1 MSRRRTAK
9 PANEASNVIALPQAT
24 NVPFDSLVLSQRNVR
39 NIQNGVSIEQLAAD
53 IKRRGLLQSL
63 NVRMVPNEDGS
74 PSGVYEVPAGGR
86 RYRALQLLVSAGELD
101 QKSLIPVVVKV
112 GGSAAD
118 DSFAE
123 NAMRVPL
130 HPLDQFRA
138 FKTLRDEGQS
148 VEDIAATHFVTAEI
162 VKQRLRLAGVAPDIL
177 DMYQAGEIQLDQVM
191 AFALA
196 EDQDRQLQVWETI
209 RNLGHFDRTPPQIRR
224 RLIEKSI
231 KASDKRVRFV
241 TLDAYE
247 AAGGRVDRDLFS
259 TEDEA
264 WCVDVVLLNG
274 LVQAKLT
281 EVSDTLKAKGWAWVE
296 AATDFPFDATYG
308 LRQLV
313 AGGRDEL
320 EQERLM
326 ALNAERDE
334 LLAEVDADE
343 DLGPEADAY
352 LAELEEE
359 IQALE
364 DKGGSYLP
372 DEMVMAGCF
381 VSITREG
388 ELNLRQGFVRPE
400 DEIQEEEPEAAISD
414 GADDVG
420 ADCRTFDNAAAVPA
434 GDPEEMENVERPL
447 SSTLVSEL
455 GATRTIGMRNAF
467 AQHPD
472 VAFNVMLAQL
482 VVRRYVRRSKDMLDV
497 RVGDGYLP
505 VTAPGMQ
512 DLDSALAIEER
523 DQHWRSQVQTDD
535 VLAWVEGLEMD
546 AKFAL
551 LAHLLSYGITVAAR
565 RDAAAP
571 ADPIAERIAFDMSSE
586 WRPTRAN
593 YLERVTKGHIQ
604 SAVREACGADMAGR
618 IEHMKKGPMAAEA
631 ERLLAHTGWVPLA
644 LRLGPDAV
652 EIETASEDEE
662 DALPAFLSGDA
673 DGADDAEAAP
683 VEGLP
688 PAIAAE

>member
-1 MSRRRTAK
+1 MSRRRSSKA
-9 PANEASNVIALPQAT
+9 EAATSNVIALPQAS

-63 NVRMVPNEDGS
+63 SVRMVPNDDGS

-86 RYRALQLLVSAGELD
+86 RYRALQLLVDAGELD
-101 QKSLIPVVVKV
+101 TKSLIPVVVKV

-148 VEDIAATHFVTAEI
+148 VEDIAATHFVSSEV
-162 VKQRLRLAGVAPDIL
+162 VKQRLRLAGVAPEIL
-177 DMYQAGEIQLDQVM
+177 DVYQAGGLQLEQVM
-191 AFALA
+191 AFTVAD
-196 EDQDRQLQVWETI
+196 DQDRQLQAWESIKT
-209 RNLGHFDRTPPQIRR
+209 LGSFDRQPHMIRR
-224 RLIEKSI
+224 RLTETSVV
-231 KASDKRVRFV
+231 ASDKRLRFV
-241 TLDAYE
+241 TMEAYE

-259 TEDEA
+259 TDESA
-264 WCVDVVLLNG
+264 WCVDVALLG
-274 LVQAKLT
+274 RLVQEKLASIT
-281 EVSDTLKAKGWAWVE
+281 QELLAKGWKWVE
-296 AATDFPFDATYG
+296 AATDLPYDATYD
-308 LRQLV
+308 LRQLP
-313 AGGRDEL
+313 ANGLDEEERHRL
-320 EQERLM
+320 ETLR
-326 ALNAERDE
+326 AERDE
-334 LLAEVDADE
+334 ILAAVAEDE
-343 DLGPEADAY
+343 DLADEGDAA
-352 LAELEEE
+352 LAELEEKIE
-359 IQALE
+359 ALE
-364 DKGGSYLP
+364 QKGGTYSSE
-372 DEMVMAGCF
+372 DMGIAGCL

-388 ELNLRQGFVRPE
+388 VLVIRQGYVRPQ
-400 DEIQEEEPEAAISD
+400 DEVQDQEPEATTGEIK
-414 GADDVG
+414 DDMANG
-420 ADCRTFDNAAAVPA
+420 CRTFDNDGPSSAPDD
-434 GDPEEMENVERPL
+434 GMEEVERPL
-447 SSTLVSEL
+447 SSVLVAEL
-455 GATRTIGMRNAF
+455 GATRTVGVRNAL
-467 AQHPD
+467 ALHPH
-472 VAFNVMLAQL
+472 VAFNVMVAELAA
-482 VVRRYVRRSKDMLDV
+482 RRYARRPTDMLNI

-523 DQHWRSQVQTDD
+523 DQHWRSQVQNED
-535 VLAWVEGLEMD
+535 VLGWVESLEMD
-546 AKFAL
+546 AKLAL

-565 RDAAAP
+565 RDAKAS
-571 ADPIAERIAFDMSSE
+571 ADPIGERVAFDMTSE
-586 WRPTRAN
+586 WRATKAN
-593 YLERVTKGHIQ
+593 YLERVTKGHIVR
-604 SAVREACGADMAGR
+604 AVSEACGADMAAR

-652 EIETASEDEE
+652 ETETASEDEE

-673 DGADDAEAAP
+673 DSADDAEAAP